1 MQKIRLDEVL
11 NKYETLLDVSSSL
24 VYLED
29 SYGNNILNLLE
40 KCLNEYTRKN
50 ETDIR
55 IENIIGHFL
64 KIFNCTQYNDLVND
78 LLENLETLTT
88 EQVKQLI
95 FVMQRP
101 NYYHIK
107 SLNDVENFEVIQ
119 NESHNNILLN
129 LQDTDYVEEQYRE
142 HREKFREFNT
152 NDISVLKQIDLEP
165 KDVVLLKTIILQK
178 AFKQDYFSAKSFL
191 GKYGNNLEELGQI
204 VKDSSTVEYMK
215 SLQTLFSITNID
227 ELIEI
232 YNQIEENDIDFL
244 QI

>member
-1 MQKIRLDEVL
+1 
-11 NKYETLLDVSSSL
+11 
-24 VYLED
+24 
-29 SYGNNILNLLE
+29 
-40 KCLNEYTRKN
+40 
-50 ETDIR
+50 
-55 IENIIGHFL
+55 
-64 KIFNCTQYNDLVND
+64 YNDLVND

-191 GKYGNNLEELGQI
+191 GKY
-204 VKDSSTVEYMK
+204 
-215 SLQTLFSITNID
+215 
-227 ELIEI
+227 
-232 YNQIEENDIDFL
+232 
-244 QI
+244 